1 MQRVDTVRVHARLR
15 VKMRVEATRVCCR
28 SFVYTRGTVLLGL
41 RGGDEKEVRS
51 GKIREKG
58 NGEARNQSGTEN
70 ETEQGRGKQRA
81 IE

>member
-1 MQRVDTVRVHARLR
+1 MLSIVCIHKRDGVVRIE
-15 VKMRVEATRVCCR
+15 K
-28 SFVYTRGTVLLGL
+28 G
-41 RGGDEKEVRS
+41 GGDEKEVRS